1 MASVNPTDL
10 CGTVWMLRWTRKTT
24 QESSTLFTTRGEI
37 REKLEVGRRP
47 WGLGYA
53 YD

>member
-1 MASVNPTDL
+1 
-10 CGTVWMLRWTRKTT
+10 MLRGTRKTT

-47 WGLGYA
+47 WASDMHMTRHARLGH
-53 YD
+53 